1 MMKNTVAEMKKYT
14 RRDQQQIKRRRGINQ
29 LAEDRVVEIT
39 DAKQKKKK
47 KRIRRSKDRPLRHQV
62 Y

>member
-47 KRIRRSKDRPLRHQV
+47 KNKKK
-62 Y
+62 

>member
-14 RRDQQQIKRRRGINQ
+14 RRNQQQIKRRRGINQ

-47 KRIRRSKDRPLRHQV
+47 KRIRRSKDRPLRYQV